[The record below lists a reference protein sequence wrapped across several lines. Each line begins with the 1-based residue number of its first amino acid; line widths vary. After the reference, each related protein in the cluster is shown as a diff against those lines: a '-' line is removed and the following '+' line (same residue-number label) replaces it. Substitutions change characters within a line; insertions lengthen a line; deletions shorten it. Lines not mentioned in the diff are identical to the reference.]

1 MAFSL
6 AFLTAVETVMT
17 MKVLKLMRLDLAWVW
32 IIMHKMRKTFI
43 LPVFL
48 LLGFLSLFPIQQKP
62 PQTGELEV
70 DLEFRA
76 LHPGEAV
83 KVRLKGRDD
92 IKLADLYFLGSK
104 HTMGKGQ
111 NPSDWMSL
119 IGLDLGIKPGTYKID
134 ISVLFND
141 GSYRNISREILVLD
155 KKFPVKKLWVKQEYV
170 TPPPEVQER
179 IRIESELLREIYAIF
194 TPHWLGEGNF
204 IIPSE
209 GEMADNFGERR
220 IFNNQPRSSHGGVDI
235 SSPYGSPVRA
245 SNSGRVV
252 LANDLYFAGKTVV
265 IDHGLGV
272 FTQYLHFSKII
283 AQRGEWVKKG
293 YIIGEIGA
301 TGRVTGPHLHWGV
314 RIFRSRI
321 DPLSLLD
328 LEFD

>member
-1 MAFSL
+1 L
-6 AFLTAVETVMT
+6 AC
-17 MKVLKLMRLDLAWVW
+17 VW

-43 LPVFL
+43 LPVILF
-48 LLGFLSLFPIQQKP
+48 LGFLHLFPTQEKP
-62 PQTGELEV
+62 HQTGDLAL

-83 KVRLKGRDD
+83 KVRLKGRYD
-92 IKLADLYFLGSK
+92 IKLADIYFLGSK

-111 NPSDWMSL
+111 SPSDWMAF

-141 GSYRNISREILVLD
+141 GSYGNISKEILVLD
-155 KKFPVKKLWVKQEYV
+155 KEFPVKELWVKQEYV

-179 IRIESELLREIYAIF
+179 IKIESELLRQIYAIF
-194 TPHWLGEGNF
+194 TPDWLGEGNF
-204 IIPSE
+204 IIPSD
-209 GEMADNFGERR
+209 GEMSPNFGERR

-283 AQRGEWVKKG
+283 AQRGETVKKG
-293 YIIGEIGA
+293 DIIGEIGS

-314 RIFRSRI
+314 RIFGTRV
-321 DPLSLLD
+321 DPLSILS

>member
-1 MAFSL
+1 MSKKKRTLEAFVQ
-6 AFLTAVETVMT
+6 A
-17 MKVLKLMRLDLAWVW
+17 RLESAWVW
-32 IIMHKMRKTFI
+32 IIMTKMRKTYV

-48 LLGFLSLFPIQQKP
+48 LLGLLSLFPFQEKP
-62 PQTGELEV
+62 PRTSELEV

-83 KVRLKGRDD
+83 KVRLKERED

-104 HTMGKGQ
+104 HSMGRGQ
-111 NPSDWMSL
+111 TPAEWMAF

-134 ISVLFND
+134 ISVLFKD
-141 GSYRNISREILVLD
+141 GSHRNISREIMVLD
-155 KKFPVKKLWVKQEYV
+155 KEFPVKKLWVKQEYV
-170 TPPPEVQER
+170 TPPPEVRER
-179 IRIESELLREIYAIF
+179 IRIESELLREIYSIF
-194 TPHWLGEGNF
+194 TPDWLGEGNF

-209 GEMADNFGERR
+209 GEMAQNFGERR
-220 IFNNQPRSSHGGVDI
+220 IFNDQPRSSHGGMDI

-272 FTQYLHFSKII
+272 STQYLHFSKII
-283 AQRGEWVKKG
+283 ARRGESVKKG
-293 YIIGEIGA
+293 DIIGEIGA

-314 RIFRSRI
+314 RISRSRI
-321 DPLSLLD
+321 DPLSLLS

>member
-1 MAFSL
+1 
-6 AFLTAVETVMT
+6 

-32 IIMHKMRKTFI
+32 IIMQKMRKIVI
-43 LPVFL
+43 LIGFL
-48 LLGFLSLFPIQQKP
+48 ILGFLHLFPIQEKSKQSS
-62 PQTGELEV
+62 EIAV

-83 KVRLKGRDD
+83 KVQLKGRDD
-92 IKLADLYFLGSK
+92 IKLADIYFSGSK

-111 NPSDWMSL
+111 NPVAWMAL

-141 GSYRNISREILVLD
+141 GSYDNISKEILVLG
-155 KKFPVKKLWVKQEYV
+155 KEFPVKRLWVKQEYV
-170 TPPPEVQER
+170 TPPAEVLER
-179 IRIESELLREIYAIF
+179 IRIESELLRQIYDIF
-194 TPHWLGEGNF
+194 TPNWLGEGNF
-204 IIPSE
+204 IIPSD
-209 GEMADNFGERR
+209 GKVAPNFGERR
-220 IFNNQPRSSHGGVDI
+220 ILNNQPRSSHSGVDI
-235 SSPYGSPVRA
+235 SSPYGAPVRA
-245 SNSGRVV
+245 SNTGRIV

-283 AQRGEWVKKG
+283 AHRGELVKKG
-293 YIIGEIGA
+293 EVIGEIGA

-314 RIFRSRI
+314 RIFRSRV

>member
-1 MAFSL
+1 
-6 AFLTAVETVMT
+6 
-17 MKVLKLMRLDLAWVW
+17 
-32 IIMHKMRKTFI
+32 MHKMYKTFM
-43 LPVFL
+43 LSVFL
-48 LLGFLSLFPIQQKP
+48 VLGFLHPISIQAKANE
-62 PQTGELEV
+62 TGDLTV

-76 LHPGEAV
+76 LHPGEV
-83 KVRLKGRDD
+83 IRVQLKGRDN
-92 IKLADLYFLGSK
+92 IKLADIYFLGLK

-111 NPSDWMSL
+111 NPGDWMAL
-119 IGLDLGIKPGTYKID
+119 LGLDLGIQPGTYKID
-134 ISVLFND
+134 FSVLFND
-141 GSYRNISREILVLD
+141 GSHRNISREILVLD
-155 KKFPVKKLWVKQEYV
+155 KEFPVKELWVKQEYV

-179 IRIESELLREIYAIF
+179 IRMESELLRQVYAIF
-194 TPHWLGEGNF
+194 TPDWLGEGNF
-204 IIPSE
+204 VIPSD
-209 GEMADNFGERR
+209 GEMASNFGERR

-283 AQRGEWVKKG
+283 AQRGESVKKG
-293 YIIGEIGA
+293 DVIGEIGS

-314 RIFRSRI
+314 RVLGTRI
-321 DPLSLLD
+321 DPLSLLS